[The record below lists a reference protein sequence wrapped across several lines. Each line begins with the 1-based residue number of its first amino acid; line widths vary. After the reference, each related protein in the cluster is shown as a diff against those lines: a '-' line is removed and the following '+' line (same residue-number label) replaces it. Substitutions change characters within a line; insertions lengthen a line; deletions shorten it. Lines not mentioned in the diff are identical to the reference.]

1 MTDIHQS
8 TYPST
13 VSHYT
18 QLESLIGTLIEFSQ
32 LNKDANLFK
41 MQLFFDMYF
50 SNVVTTAKSAKESYK
65 TLLDSYNLYNPNE
78 DASLQQLSSH
88 FSQFNNDFISLKS
101 EIAYLINFIIQDQTT
116 FSIYSKSNFVYDYS
130 DQCFLFHG
138 TYDQCSE
145 YINHSSG
152 NLSILGLESIRNSK
166 HSLFI
171 SFVEYFLNYSKTIT
185 FTPLTFTPLT

>member
-13 VSHYT
+13 VSYYN
-18 QLESLIGTLIEFSQ
+18 QLQSLVGTLTEFFHFFKS
-32 LNKDANLFK
+32 NKHTNLFEIH
-41 MQLFFDMYF
+41 LFFDLYF
-50 SNVVTTAKSAKESYK
+50 SNVLTTANSAEKSYE

-88 FSQFNNDFISLKS
+88 FSEFNNDFISLKS
-101 EIAYLINFIIQDQTT
+101 QIVYLINFIIQDQIT
-116 FSIYSKSNFVYDYS
+116 FSIYSKSNFVYDFS

-138 TYDQCSE
+138 THSQCSE
-145 YINHSSG
+145 YINNPSG
-152 NLSILGLESIRNSK
+152 NLWILSLESIRNSK

-171 SFVEYFLNYSKTIT
+171 SFVEYFLNYSKTIL
-185 FTPLTFTPLT
+185 FTPLT